1 MSILAECP
9 ICHKKQSNRNKVCTC
24 GGNIDKAKK
33 ANKVRYWISYR
44 MPDGKQRRES
54 VGAFEGLNSHS
65 ITDARDADSKKKVL
79 KKEKK
84 LFNILES
91 SKLTFQEITDWYIE
105 DKDINLKKRR
115 SYVRLKVGLKRF
127 NEVFGNSLIS
137 DLKYTEL
144 QGYQNKRIEQGIKPA
159 TIDYEISVTK
169 TMIKFAHYDG
179 LVDGNILLS
188 FNRLKR
194 KLSKGSNARK
204 RTLSFDEYT
213 RLINV
218 APAHLKAVLEIAF
231 HTGMRRG
238 EIRQLKWKYIDRKAG
253 FIRLPKEITKE
264 KKDKDIPINHHVKRV
279 LDSIQRVLRQNFV
292 ITYKGEPIKQT
303 GGMHRSFKTA
313 CKNAKIP
320 CGRKTAKGITFHD
333 IRRTVK
339 TNMLKAGVEKEY
351 RDTILGHSLKGMDEH
366 YISID
371 DKSLTAAMDKYTS
384 WIDEKFKSISA
395 NVDHSVDQ
403 MQKNG

>member
-1 MSILAECP
+1 MAILQECP
-9 ICHKKQSNRNKVCTC
+9 ICHRKQSLKNKLCNKC
-24 GGNIDKAKK
+24 KNDLDKAKRSK
-33 ANKVRYWISYR
+33 KVKYWINYR
-44 MPDGKQRRES
+44 LPDGRQAREL
-54 VGAFEGLNSHS
+54 VGAFEGLKSYS
-65 ITDARDADSKKKVL
+65 ITDARDAYSKKKVL

-84 LFNILES
+84 LFNILER
-91 SKLTFQEITDWYIE
+91 SKLKFQEITDWYIE
-105 DKDINLKKRR
+105 NSNVKKLS
-115 SYVRLKVGLKRF
+115 SYARLKIGLNRF

-137 DLKYTEL
+137 DLKYTDL
-144 QGYQNKRIEQGIKPA
+144 QGYQNKRTEQGIKPV

-169 TMIKFAHYDG
+169 TMLTTAYYDEMI
-179 LVDGNILLS
+179 DGSVLLS

-194 KLSKGSNARK
+194 KLIKGSNARK

-213 RLINV
+213 RLINA

-238 EIRQLKWKYIDRKAG
+238 EIRQLKRSYIDNKAG

-264 KKDKDIPINHHVKRV
+264 KKNKDILIKHHVKRV
-279 LDSIQRVLRQNFV
+279 LDSILRVLRQKFV
-292 ITYKGEPIKQT
+292 ITYKNSPIKQA
-303 GGMHRSFKTA
+303 GGLHRSFKTA

-320 CGRKTAKGITFHD
+320 CGRKTEKGITFHD

-351 RDTILGHSLKGMDEH
+351 RDTILGHSLKGMDKH
-366 YISID
+366 YIVID
-371 DKSLTAAMDKYTS
+371 DKSLTDAMDKYTS
-384 WIDEKFKSISA
+384 WIDEKFKSSFA

-403 MQKNG
+403 MHKNG

>member
-1 MSILAECP
+1 VKLFVYS
-9 ICHKKQSNRNKVCTC
+9 KKSARKSNGAIDRFQRQSESC
-24 GGNIDKAKK
+24 
-33 ANKVRYWISYR
+33 
-44 MPDGKQRRES
+44 MQGKIKETFNSVESLSRKLCRPNTTREETIA
-54 VGAFEGLNSHS
+54 VS

-91 SKLTFQEITDWYIE
+91 SKLTFQELTDWYIE

-137 DLKYTEL
+137 DLKFTEL

-169 TMIKFAHYDG
+169 TMIKLAHYDG

-194 KLSKGSNARK
+194 KLVKGSNARK

-218 APAHLKAVLEIAF
+218 APAHLKAALEIAF

-238 EIRQLKWKYIDRKAG
+238 EIRQLKWSYIDNKAG

-264 KKDKDIPINHHVKRV
+264 KKDKNIPINHHVKRV
-279 LDSIQRVLRQNFV
+279 LESIGNVRILRQKFV
-292 ITYKGEPIKQT
+292 ITYKNKSIKQP
-303 GGMHRSFKTA
+303 GGLHRSFKTA
-313 CKNAKIP
+313 CKNAEIP
-320 CGRKTAKGITFHD
+320 CGRKTENGITFHD

-351 RDTILGHSLKGMDEH
+351 RDTILGHSLKGMNKH
-366 YISID
+366 YIVID
-371 DKSLTAAMDKYTS
+371 DKSLTAAMEKYTS

-395 NVDHSVDQ
+395 DVDHSVDQ
-403 MQKNG
+403 MHKNG